1 MGSCHKIIVTAMVL
15 GCLCLV
21 RPASV
26 CRAAEP
32 GFTVDSYIPDYFYD
46 FEWRIDGGMR
56 LLGGTGTLGR
66 DIPFLFG
73 ADRIDSHTSDR
84 QSLDFSSHTT
94 YRYQTIPHFL
104 KLTLGAI
111 AHYDHI
117 NALSSHHTDD
127 PGNLTDFTDNS
138 SNNHSYNLQIS
149 PTFDGG
155 VYIFSDF
162 LLSATFGFQYDTRG
176 TFSGK
181 SSDYTEHVDV
191 IGIDSTVRYIV
202 DRTVDNSDDRK
213 AYSADI
219 AVMPGWGRVYEGY
232 FAATALYMIDE
243 LRREGRLN
251 REPTPEEMRELCD
264 LIYHYR
270 LKHPVDTR
278 LLKIDALQHVMDFF
292 IERNIIGDP
301 GPYGYLLIQDVWD
314 YFPRQSRLFG
324 FRFRVGPGISFT
336 RYRSDRS
343 MDEDRY
349 YVYYF
354 TYPTGNDTINSSRS
368 EVVRSASLKNE
379 YRRTYLAAM
388 AEYHKPLDIR
398 WQLDALVSA
407 RYYPDAYRISNS
419 SGREYYSDAPNSGG
433 TSDLYTVYNAM
444 YRIDATGV
452 IWYILNSRTSSNLS
466 IGYIRDHY
474 NSALHQTYTSLPGSS
489 SVEPV
494 GRDNQE
500 IGYLS
505 LRGTLVYRLAIPTT
519 LTVLAEYDHQTQEI
533 YQETTTNRHD
543 HGYEFSVMISHYL
556 Y

>member
-1 MGSCHKIIVTAMVL
+1 MGSCHKIIVTAMVM

-21 RPASV
+21 RPASE

-32 GFTVDSYIPDYFYD
+32 GFTVDSYIPEYFRD

-56 LLGGTGTLGR
+56 LFGGGGTIGR
-66 DIPFLFG
+66 DISFPDEG
-73 ADRIDSHTSDR
+73 DRIDSYTNDQ
-84 QSLDFSSHTT
+84 QSLDLTSHTT

-104 KLTLGAI
+104 KITLGAI

-117 NALSSHHTDD
+117 NALSSRHTDD
-127 PGNLTDFTDNS
+127 PGNFTDFIDDSRND
-138 SNNHSYNLQIS
+138 HSYDLQIS

-162 LLSATFGFQYDTRG
+162 LLSATFGFQYDNRG
-176 TFSGK
+176 TLSSK
-181 SSDYTEHVDV
+181 SSHHAERVDV
-191 IGIDSTVRYIV
+191 IGTDSTVHHID
-202 DRTVDNSDDRK
+202 DRSADNGDDRK

-264 LIYHYR
+264 LIYYYR

-278 LLKIDALQHVMDFF
+278 LLKIDALQHIMDYF
-292 IERNIIGDP
+292 IDQNIVSDP
-301 GPYGYLLIQDVWD
+301 GPYGYLLVQDVWD

-324 FRFRVGPGISFT
+324 FQFRAGPGITFT
-336 RYRSDRS
+336 RYQSDRS
-343 MDEDRY
+343 LTEDRY
-349 YVYYF
+349 LLHYR
-354 TYPTGNDTINSSRS
+354 TYPTGIDTISSS
-368 EVVRSASLKNE
+368 EYHAVQSAFNRVE
-379 YRRTYLAAM
+379 YRRTYLAAT
-388 AEYHKPLDIR
+388 AEYHRPLDIR

-419 SGREYYSDAPNSGG
+419 SSREYYSDIPNSGS

-466 IGYIRDHY
+466 IGYLRDHY
-474 NSALHQTYTSLPGSS
+474 NSALHRTYTWMSGTTT
-489 SVEPV
+489 VDPV
-494 GRDNQE
+494 RRDNEE
-500 IGYLS
+500 IEFLS
-505 LRGTLVYRLAIPTT
+505 LRGTLVYRLAVPTT
-519 LTVLAEYDHQTQEI
+519 LTVLAEYDNQTQEI
-533 YQETTTNRHD
+533 YQETTTDRHD